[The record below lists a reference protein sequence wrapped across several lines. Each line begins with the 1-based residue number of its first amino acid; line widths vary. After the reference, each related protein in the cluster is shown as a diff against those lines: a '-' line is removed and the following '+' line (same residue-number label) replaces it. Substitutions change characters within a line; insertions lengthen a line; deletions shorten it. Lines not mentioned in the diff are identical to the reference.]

1 MPGTKLFHLGRVRR
15 KPLRNDD
22 FCRAFGAHL
31 RKLREKSGVSMR
43 QFAADIDLEYNQLYL
58 IETGKVNTS
67 ISMAQAIA
75 DGLGVPVYE
84 LFTFK
89 FSTSGKKG

>member
-1 MPGTKLFHLGRVRR
+1 MRR

-31 RKLREKSGVSMR
+31 RKLREKKGVSMR

-67 ISMAQAIA
+67 ISMAHAIA
-75 DGLGVPVYE
+75 EGLGVPVHD
-84 LFTFK
+84 LFTFRYA
-89 FSTSGKKG
+89 TPGKKG